1 MSDLAKFSESE
12 LREQLLHARADAEA
26 AQARVAILE
35 KEKARWDWVKSSMA
49 FAVIHAILDQIEEKG
64 GCVPGGISSDSIDAY
79 IDSFISAEVTA

>member
-26 AQARVAILE
+26 AQARVVILE
-35 KEKARWDWVKSSMA
+35 KEKARWEFVKSNMA
-49 FAVIHAILDQIEEKG
+49 FALLDAILDHIEEKG
-64 GCVPGGISSDSIDAY
+64 GCVPGSISSGSIDAY